1 MEDSVHLVYDAR
13 TDVAYLR
20 LRRLRPDELL
30 GPTLLLETDPEF
42 PGTLA
47 LDFSLDDGRVVGL
60 ELGMAS
66 LCVPAELLAAAER
79 ADGTNAERRL
89 EERILRRLAA
99 GMRGVSAPRR
109 PGVRR
114 H

>member
-1 MEDSVHLVYDAR
+1 MHLVYDAA

-20 LRRLRPDELL
+20 LRPLRPDELL
-30 GPTLLLETDPEF
+30 GPTLLLETDPDF

-66 LCVPAELLAAAER
+66 RSLPVELLAAAER
-79 ADGTNAERRL
+79 ADGSNVAQRLDERVM
-89 EERILRRLAA
+89 RRFAA
-99 GMRGVSAPRR
+99 GLRGARSTRR
-109 PGVRR
+109 PGVR
-114 H
+114 HH

>member
-1 MEDSVHLVYDAR
+1 MHLVYDAT

-20 LRRLRPDELL
+20 LRQLRADELL
-30 GPTLLLETDPEF
+30 GPTLLLETDPDF

-60 ELGMAS
+60 ELGLAS

-79 ADGTNAERRL
+79 ADGTNVERRL
-89 EERILRRLAA
+89 EERILRRFAA
-99 GMRGVSAPRR
+99 GMRVAAPTRR
-109 PGVRR
+109 PGGR
-114 H
+114 HH

>member
-1 MEDSVHLVYDAR
+1 MHLVYDAT

-20 LRRLRPDELL
+20 LRQLRPDELL

-66 LCVPAELLAAAER
+66 LCVPAELLATAER
-79 ADGTNAERRL
+79 ADGTNVERRL
-89 EERILRRLAA
+89 EERILRRFEA
-99 GMRGVSAPRR
+99 GMRGTAPTRR
-109 PGVRR
+109 PGGR
-114 H
+114 HH